1 MISVFSLGTRSK
13 GSSIHII
20 QTSHNSIYS
29 REEKKKLQGKMRMML
44 LAFGLLLSMSIA
56 ECARHS
62 DVAGIL
68 ASCNPS
74 GYLNGNSHDCNR
86 DHGSDCCKS
95 GERYPQYKC
104 SPPVTGNT
112 HAMLTLN
119 GFEKGEDGGGP
130 SECDGDYHD
139 DNDLVVA
146 LSTGWYA
153 GGSRCHD
160 FILITNPDNGRTA
173 RARVVDEC
181 DSVSGCDE
189 DHDFQPPCPN
199 NIVDASPG
207 VWKALGVDNYDDVG
221 EMSITWSET

>member
-1 MISVFSLGTRSK
+1 MLNPDNDAHETDLTKATTLVLVATINTVKWYHSNSPQLNLSK
-13 GSSIHII
+13 R
-20 QTSHNSIYS
+20 
-29 REEKKKLQGKMRMML
+29 REEKKKLQ
-44 LAFGLLLSMSIA
+44 SIRFA
-56 ECARHS
+56 NHKVREDED
-62 DVAGIL
+62 DVT
-68 ASCNPS
+68 S
-74 GYLNGNSHDCNR
+74 
-86 DHGSDCCKS
+86 S

-112 HAMLTLN
+112 HAILTLN

-130 SECDGDYHD
+130 SECDGDYHN

-160 FILITNPDNGRTA
+160 FILITNQDNGRTA

-199 NIVDASPG
+199 NIVDASLG
-207 VWKALGVDNYDDVG
+207 VWKALGVENYDDVG